1 MKKLVAMGL
10 VGVALGG
17 CAAQSAEEG
26 SRMHAFGA
34 VFVMGGIGEA
44 GAAAACFVAAGDA
57 SGGASER
64 LIAAGI
70 GFTVAAVIGE
80 WIGWTLLGEG
90 DRGFERELERAAPV
104 RIVERPTAPAQVR
117 GAPEVAP
124 VETSTA
130 ALEQLTPLQRWI
142 REKEAA
148 KRAR

>member
-1 MKKLVAMGL
+1 MKKLVALGICL
-10 VGVALGG
+10 GLGG
-17 CAAQSAEEG
+17 CAAQTAAEG
-26 SRMHAFGA
+26 SRLHAFGA
-34 VFVMGGIGEA
+34 VFAVGGIGEA

-90 DRGFERELERAAPV
+90 DRGFAREAE
-104 RIVERPTAPAQVR
+104 ERPTAHARPATE
-117 GAPEVAP
+117 AAP
-124 VETSTA
+124 VLAPVDTSTA
-130 ALEQLTPLQRWI
+130 ALEGLTPLQRWI

-148 KRAR
+148 KRR